1 MKQVNVMRYKNMLI
15 VGLLVI
21 GFGLFAVVQ
30 GVIIPQNEQ
39 RHQQYLA
46 AQQNPVT
53 HDLSRILPFKNR
65 YMGDASNVANLFQH
79 LPLDVERTYRLHP
92 ETWSVEVNY
101 KEGVSRIGEERVHK
115 ILIYNAVAAFSLI
128 ENLQELHFNFADPS
142 GDLIRYQVTRSAIES
157 IFGQDLSELLTKE
170 KWQKEVQD
178 KLKSKAFVDRCM
190 QSAFVT
196 QQTKKKA

>member
-1 MKQVNVMRYKNMLI
+1 V
-15 VGLLVI
+15 
-21 GFGLFAVVQ
+21 
-30 GVIIPQNEQ
+30 
-39 RHQQYLA
+39 
-46 AQQNPVT
+46 
-53 HDLSRILPFKNR
+53 
-65 YMGDASNVANLFQH
+65 
-79 LPLDVERTYRLHP
+79 
-92 ETWSVEVNY
+92 
-101 KEGVSRIGEERVHK
+101 
-115 ILIYNAVAAFSLI
+115 AFSLI

-142 GDLIRYQVTRSAIES
+142 GDLTRYQVTRSAIES

>member
-1 MKQVNVMRYKNMLI
+1 M
-15 VGLLVI
+15 
-21 GFGLFAVVQ
+21 
-30 GVIIPQNEQ
+30 
-39 RHQQYLA
+39 
-46 AQQNPVT
+46 
-53 HDLSRILPFKNR
+53 
-65 YMGDASNVANLFQH
+65 
-79 LPLDVERTYRLHP
+79 
-92 ETWSVEVNY
+92 
-101 KEGVSRIGEERVHK
+101 
-115 ILIYNAVAAFSLI
+115 I